1 MNIKNNLKGISRFF
15 YSFYLRSRL
24 LLPAQKSSTFNTLN
38 QNEGV
43 ISRIY
48 AINLEREAI
57 RWADLN
63 KELGKILD
71 KSNKN

>member
-15 YSFYLRSRL
+15 IFYLRSRL

-63 KELGKILD
+63 KELGK
-71 KSNKN
+71 KY